1 MRGGIKKFA
10 RGLFGTKN
18 RIIFAVSTKLKDM
31 IEVKLTKEEE
41 ELIAA
46 IRNYNSSCFNRKL
59 LDYVYQALG
68 DVLRQ
73 PDDE

>member
-1 MRGGIKKFA
+1 
-10 RGLFGTKN
+10 
-18 RIIFAVSTKLKDM
+18 M